1 MAKNKHFTVPVKRK
15 EKTNYRRRKLL
26 LKSGKP
32 RLIVRKT
39 LRNIIAQ
46 IALFEPKGDKVIT
59 TITTKD
65 LKKLGWNYGNNIVTA
80 YFIGM
85 LLGKKAQEKNIKE
98 AILDKGIHRSTK
110 GAKIYAVVK
119 GAVDSGLKIPHG
131 KDILPSQERIEGKH
145 IAQYAE
151 QLKKNQEDFKK
162 QFSLKKDNP
171 SEIVQK
177 AKEFQKKITG

>member
-98 AILDKGIHRSTK
+98 AILD
-110 GAKIYAVVK
+110 
-119 GAVDSGLKIPHG
+119 HG